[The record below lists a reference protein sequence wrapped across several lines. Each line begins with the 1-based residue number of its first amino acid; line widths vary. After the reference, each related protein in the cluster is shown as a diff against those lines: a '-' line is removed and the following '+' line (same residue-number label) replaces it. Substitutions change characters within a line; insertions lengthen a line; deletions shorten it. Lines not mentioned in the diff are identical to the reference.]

1 MITSK
6 QRAFLRGLSNTI
18 QPTTHVGK
26 EGITDSVIDSIE
38 ETMITRELI
47 KIKLLDNSGL
57 SSKEAGSVLADKLN
71 AECIQ
76 CIGSKIVLYRGFRKD
91 PQIILPRK

>member
-6 QRAFLRGLSNTI
+6 QRAYLRGLSNTI

-26 EGITDSVIDSIE
+26 EGITERVIDSIE
-38 ETMITRELI
+38 ETLSTRELI

-57 SSKEAGSVLADKLN
+57 TAKEVGNAVAENLK
-71 AECIQ
+71 AECVQ
-76 CIGSKIVLYRGFRKD
+76 CIGSKIVLYRAFRKD
-91 PQIILPRK
+91 PQIILPKK

>member
-1 MITSK
+1 MTSK
-6 QRAFLRGLSNTI
+6 QRAYLRGLSNTI

-26 EGITDSVIDSIE
+26 EGITESVIQSIE
-38 ETMITRELI
+38 ETFVNRELI

-57 SSKEAGSVLADKLN
+57 ESNEIGNELAKMVHAD
-71 AECIQ
+71 CIQ
-76 CIGSKIVLYRGFRKD
+76 CIGKKIVLYRRFKQN

>member
-6 QRAFLRGLSNTI
+6 QRAYLRSLSNTI

-26 EGITDSVIDSIE
+26 EGITQNVIESIE
-38 ETMITRELI
+38 ETLTTRELI

-57 SSKEAGSVLADKLN
+57 TSKEIGNTLADELN
-71 AECIQ
+71 AECVQ
-76 CIGSKIVLYRGFRKD
+76 CIGSKIVIYRGFRKD